1 MGRHRAPGDDDEPI
15 DEPSDDYPGSEDFGD
30 TGGYREPPASPDDGP
45 SFPGSFPAPRYPSRP
60 PEDFSDDF
68 PDGPGSFD
76 FDEPEDD
83 QRDEFATPRRPE
95 RDLPPAD
102 IDSPDDFPDFARRD
116 PAPPTPPSDPPTG
129 GHRGLPGFSGGHRNE
144 GGRRGV
150 SIGVVAALISVVVV
164 VGVVILWRFFG
175 DALSNRSHSAR
186 CVGDKQPVAVIA
198 DPSIS
203 DQVQHLAERFNAIAA
218 PVGDHCVAIG
228 VKSAGSDAVVDGFIG
243 KWPADLGQRPA
254 LWIPGSSVSAA
265 RLTAAAGKETVTDSR
280 SLVTSPVVLAVRPEL
295 HKQLGDQ
302 KWATLPE
309 LQTKPDSLAGLKL
322 PTWGSLRL
330 ALPLGGNGDA
340 AYLAGEAVAAAS
352 VPPGAPPT
360 DGNGAVRTLIG
371 GQPKLADNSL
381 GEAMNAL
388 LKPSDAATAP
398 VHAVVTTEQ
407 QLFAR
412 GQSESDAGS
421 TLSSWLPPGAAAVA
435 DYPTVLLGG
444 SWLSQEQVTAA
455 SEFARFMHKPDQLV
469 ELAKAGFRAEG
480 TKPPQSDV
488 TNFPALPAT
497 LSVGDDGTRA
507 ALANTV
513 SAPASAPA
521 ATIMLEQ
528 SMTTD
533 EGGKTRL
540 GNVISALDDRIKAL
554 APNAVIGLWTF
565 DGKEG
570 RSEVSSGP
578 LGDQVDGKPRSEA
591 LTAAFDRQHASSGG
605 AVSFTTLRLIYQ
617 NAQAN
622 FHAGQTNSVLVITS
636 GPHSDQSLGGEG
648 LEDFIKQSA
657 DPAKPVAVNVIDFGS
672 DTDRSTWEAVAKL
685 TGGSYQNLS
694 TSASPELAT
703 TVTNFLS

>member
-15 DEPSDDYPGSEDFGD
+15 DESSDDYTESEEFGD
-30 TGGYREPPASPDDGP
+30 AGGYREPPGSPPDEP
-45 SFPGSFPAPRYPSRP
+45 SFPAPRYPTSP

-68 PDGPGSFD
+68 ADSPSFFG
-76 FDEPEDD
+76 FDEPADD
-83 QRDEFATPRRPE
+83 HRDEFATPDRPE
-95 RDLPPAD
+95 QALPPAD
-102 IDSPDDFPDFARRD
+102 IDPPDDFPDFPRRD
-116 PAPPTPPSDPPTG
+116 PVPPTPPSGPPTG
-129 GHRGLPGFSGGHRNE
+129 GHRGLPDLIGGHRNE
-144 GGRRGV
+144 DGRRGV

-186 CVGDKQPVAVIA
+186 CVGDKQPVGVIA

-203 DQVQHLAERFNAIAA
+203 DQVQHFAEKFNGIAA

-228 VKSAGSDAVVDGFIG
+228 VKSAGSDAVVNGFIG
-243 KWPADLGQRPA
+243 NWPADLGQRPA

-265 RLTAAAGKETVTDSR
+265 RLTAAAGKETVSDSR

-295 HKQLGDQ
+295 QKELGEQ
-302 KWATLPE
+302 KWQTLPE
-309 LQTKPDSLAGLKL
+309 LQTKPDALADLKL
-322 PTWGSLRL
+322 PAWGSLRL
-330 ALPLGGNGDA
+330 ALPLGGNSDA

-352 VPPGAPPT
+352 VPPGAPAT

-388 LKPSDAATAP
+388 LKSSNAATAP

-435 DYPTVLLGG
+435 DYPTVLLSG

-455 SEFARFMHKPDQLV
+455 SEFARFMHKPDQLA

-480 TKPPQSDV
+480 TKPPKSDV
-488 TNFPALPAT
+488 TNFPALPST
-497 LSVGDDGTRA
+497 LSVGDDGARA

-521 ATIMLEQ
+521 ATIMIEQ

-533 EGGKTRL
+533 EAGKTRL
-540 GNVISALDDRIKAL
+540 GNVINALDDRIKAL

-570 RSEVSSGP
+570 RSEVSAGP

-591 LTAAFDRQHASSGG
+591 LAAALDKQHATSGG

-636 GPHSDQSLGGEG
+636 GPHTDQSLGGQG
-648 LEDFIKQSA
+648 LQDFIKQSG

-672 DTDRSTWEAVAKL
+672 DSDRATWEAVAKL
-685 TGGSYQNLS
+685 SGGSYQNLA

-703 TVTNFLS
+703 AVTNFLS

>member
-15 DEPSDDYPGSEDFGD
+15 DELSDDYPGSQDFGD
-30 TGGYREPPASPDDGP
+30 AHGHGEPA
-45 SFPGSFPAPRYPSRP
+45 GSGA
-60 PEDFSDDF
+60 DDF
-68 PDGPGSFD
+68 PEDAGFFD
-76 FDEPEDD
+76 DDEPEDD
-83 QRDEFATPRRPE
+83 HHDEFATPDRPE
-95 RDLPPAD
+95 PDLPPAD
-102 IDSPDDFPDFARRD
+102 IDSPDDFPDFPRRD
-116 PAPPTPPSDPPTG
+116 PAPPTPPSGPPTG
-129 GHRGLPGFSGGHRNE
+129 GHRGLPAFSGGHRND

-175 DALSNRSHSAR
+175 DALSDRSHSAR
-186 CVGDKQPVAVIA
+186 CVGEKQPVAVIA

-203 DQVQHLAERFNAIAA
+203 DHVQHLAERFNAIAA
-218 PVGDHCVAIG
+218 PVGDHCVAVG

-243 KWPADLGQRPA
+243 NWPADLGQRPA

-295 HKQLGDQ
+295 QKALGDRN
-302 KWATLPE
+302 WAALPE
-309 LQTKPDSLAGLKL
+309 LQTRPDSLAALKL

-330 ALPLGGNGDA
+330 ALPLAGNSDA
-340 AYLAGEAVAAAS
+340 AYLAAEAVAAAS

-407 QLFAR
+407 QLFSR
-412 GQSESDAGS
+412 GQSQSDAGS
-421 TLSSWLPPGAAAVA
+421 TLSSWLPPGPAAVA
-435 DYPTVLLGG
+435 DYPTVLLSG

-455 SEFARFMHKPDQLV
+455 SEFARFMHKPDQLA

-480 TKPPQSDV
+480 TKPPKSNV
-488 TNFPALPAT
+488 TSFPALPST
-497 LSVGDDGTRA
+497 LSIGDDGTRA

-540 GNVISALDDRIKAL
+540 GNVVSALDDRIKAL

-570 RSEVSSGP
+570 RSEVPGGP
-578 LGDQVDGKPRSEA
+578 LADQIDGKPRSEA
-591 LTAAFDRQHASSGG
+591 LAAALDRQHASSGG

-636 GPHSDQSLGGEG
+636 GPHTDQSLGGEG
-648 LEDFIKQSA
+648 LQNFIKQSA

-672 DTDRSTWEAVAKL
+672 DSDRSTWEAVAKL
-685 TGGSYQNLS
+685 SGGGYQNLS

-703 TVTNFLS
+703 AVTNFLS

>member
-30 TGGYREPPASPDDGP
+30 ADSHGEPP
-45 SFPGSFPAPRYPSRP
+45 GSGA
-60 PEDFSDDF
+60 DDF
-68 PDGPGSFD
+68 PDDAGFFD
-76 FDEPEDD
+76 DDEPEDD
-83 QRDEFATPRRPE
+83 HHDEFATPDRPE
-95 RDLPPAD
+95 PDLPPAD
-102 IDSPDDFPDFARRD
+102 IDSPDDFPDFPRRD
-116 PAPPTPPSDPPTG
+116 PAPPTPPSGPPTG
-129 GHRGLPGFSGGHRNE
+129 GHRGLPGFSGGHRND

-175 DALSNRSHSAR
+175 DALSDRSHSAR
-186 CVGDKQPVAVIA
+186 CVGEKQPVAVIA

-218 PVGDHCVAIG
+218 PVGDHCVAVG

-243 KWPADLGQRPA
+243 NWPADLGQRPA

-265 RLTAAAGKETVTDSR
+265 RLTAAAGKETVSDSR

-295 HKQLGDQ
+295 QKALGDQ

-309 LQTKPDSLAGLKL
+309 LQTRPDSLAALKL

-330 ALPLGGNGDA
+330 ALPLGGNSDA

-388 LKPSDAATAP
+388 LKPGDAATAP

-407 QLFAR
+407 QLFSR
-412 GQSESDAGS
+412 GQSQSDAGS
-421 TLSSWLPPGAAAVA
+421 TLSSWLPPGPAAVA
-435 DYPTVLLGG
+435 DYPTVLLSG

-455 SEFARFMHKPDQLV
+455 SEFARFMHKPDQLA

-480 TKPPQSDV
+480 TKPPKSNV
-488 TNFPALPAT
+488 TSFPALPST
-497 LSVGDDGTRA
+497 LSIGDDGTRA

-540 GNVISALDDRIKAL
+540 GNVVSALDDRIKAL

-570 RSEVSSGP
+570 RSEVPAGP
-578 LGDQVDGKPRSEA
+578 LADQIDGKPRSEA
-591 LTAAFDRQHASSGG
+591 LAAALDRQHASSGG

-636 GPHSDQSLGGEG
+636 GPHTDQSLGGEG
-648 LEDFIKQSA
+648 LQNFIKQSA

-672 DTDRSTWEAVAKL
+672 DSDRSTWEAVAKL
-685 TGGSYQNLS
+685 SGGSYQNLS

-703 TVTNFLS
+703 AVTNFLS

>member
-1 MGRHRAPGDDDEPI
+1 MGRHRAPDDDGEPI
-15 DEPSDDYPGSEDFGD
+15 NEPSDDDYPESEDSGD
-30 TGGYREPPASPDDGP
+30 ASGYREHPGPPADEP
-45 SFPGSFPAPRYPSRP
+45 SFPGSYPRYPSRE
-60 PEDFSDDF
+60 PEDFSGEF
-68 PDGPGSFD
+68 PDGPD
-76 FDEPEDD
+76 FFGVDEPEDGPGED
-83 QRDEFATPRRPE
+83 FTTPE
-95 RDLPPAD
+95 RDLPPTD
-102 IDSPDDFPDFARRD
+102 VDSPDDFPDFPRRD
-116 PAPPTPPSDPPTG
+116 PVPPAPPSGPPTG

-144 GGRRGV
+144 EGRRGV

-175 DALSNRSHSAR
+175 DALSDRSHSAR
-186 CVGDKQPVAVIA
+186 CVGDKQPVAVIT

-203 DQVQHLAERFNAIAA
+203 EQVQHLAERFNGIAA

-280 SLVTSPVVLAVRPEL
+280 SLVSSPVVLAVRPEL
-295 HKQLGDQ
+295 QKALGEQ
-302 KWATLPE
+302 KWSTLPE
-309 LQTKPDSLAGLKL
+309 LQTRPDSLAGLKL
-322 PTWGSLRL
+322 PAWGSLRL
-330 ALPLGGNGDA
+330 ALPLSGNSDA

-352 VPPGAPPT
+352 VPPGAPAT
-360 DGNGAVRTLIG
+360 DGNGAVRTLIA

-381 GEAMNAL
+381 DEAMNAL
-388 LKPSDAATAP
+388 LKSSDAATAP

-412 GQSESDAGS
+412 GQSQSDAGS

-435 DYPTVLLGG
+435 DYPTVLLSG

-455 SEFARFMHKPDQLV
+455 SEFARFMHKPDQLA

-480 TKPPQSDV
+480 TKSPTSDV
-488 TNFPALPAT
+488 TNFPALPST

-521 ATIMLEQ
+521 AIIMVEQ

-540 GNVISALDDRIKAL
+540 GNVVNALDDRIKAL

-570 RSEVSSGP
+570 RSEVPAGP
-578 LGDQVDGKPRSEA
+578 LGDQVEGKPRSEA
-591 LTAAFDRQHASSGG
+591 LAAALDKQHASSGG

-636 GPHSDQSLGGEG
+636 GPHTDQSLGGQG
-648 LEDFIKQSA
+648 LQDFIKQSA

-672 DTDRSTWEAVAKL
+672 DPDRATWEAVAKL
-685 TGGSYQNLS
+685 SGGTYQNLA

-703 TVTNFLS
+703 AVTNVLS